1 VLRRLPL
8 VLLLAVLALVVTGCG
23 STQEIRTLGETEGI
37 YVNVD
42 DLRYQVQISR
52 IINANDREDRDYL
65 KGLPP
70 GTTPPESGETWFGV
84 FMRVSNASREA
95 HKPASSF
102 RIVDTVEREYE
113 PVPLDPDSNP
123 FAYQPNP
130 LPPGEIIPDPNS
142 VSGEGDIQGS
152 LILFKV
158 SLQSLQNRP
167 LELKIDSPLP
177 PPLRTSATIDLDV

>member
-1 VLRRLPL
+1 MVRRLPVL
-8 VLLLAVLALVVTGCG
+8 LLLAVLALLAAGCG
-23 STQEIRTLGETEGI
+23 NKQDLRTLGETEGI
-37 YVNVD
+37 YVNVE

-52 IINANDREDRDYL
+52 VLNPSDPDDRDYL

-70 GTTPPESGETWFGV
+70 GTPQPDRGETWFGV
-84 FMRVSNASREA
+84 FMRVSNESRET

-113 PVPLDPDSNP
+113 PIPLDSDANP
-123 FAYQPNP
+123 FAYQANP
-130 LPPGEIIPDPNS
+130 LAPGKIIPDPNS

-158 SLQSLQNRP
+158 DLQSLQNRP
-167 LELKIDSPLP
+167 LELKIDSTLP
-177 PPLRTSATIDLDV
+177 PPLRKTSTIDLDV